1 MKTFQLPIR
10 FEAILYTKSENSI
23 KYLIIK
29 RVPDDGGFWQ
39 PITGTH
45 ESNESLQ
52 DCMIREIGEEVGYES
67 SLIKE
72 FTDKIYEF
80 TWMKKE
86 KLIYEYVFG
95 VELKEQKDPTLSP
108 AEHDDFKWVSYDEAM
123 SILKME
129 DNKKALTILN
139 EILTK

>member
-10 FEAILYTKSENSI
+10 FEAILYIKVENHI

-52 DCMIREIGEEVGYES
+52 ECMIREINEEVGYDS

-80 TWMKKE
+80 NWMKKE

-95 VELKEQKDPTLSP
+95 VELKELKDPILAPT
-108 AEHDDFKWVSYDEAM
+108 EHDDFKWVSYEEAI
-123 SILKME
+123 STLKME
-129 DNKKALTILN
+129 DNKKALSILN
-139 EILTK
+139 ELLIK